1 MQPNRNARAHAA
13 VLLHRVAFGGRSL
26 DAALAEARLPDRDGP
41 LIHELTI
48 GAVRHYFSL
57 SNEVGAGLITPLKP
71 RDSIVFCLLIIGA
84 YQLRYTRIPKYAAV
98 SETVNA
104 TGQIA
109 RPWARGL
116 VNLILRAIAEAPA
129 PAPLSAEA
137 KWDHP
142 EWLIGL
148 VRGDFPDNWE
158 EILAASLSRAPQTLR
173 VNLHLTTRDEY
184 RDLMRARGVSAHV
197 GVTPEALVVETPVP
211 TNSLPGF
218 GDGLVS
224 IQDAGAQWA
233 ASLLAPL
240 DGQRVLD
247 ACAAPG
253 GKALHLL
260 ERSPGIQLVALDHN
274 EARCDLMRAELR
286 RLRVDRDVVVEG
298 DATQLAWWDGQPFE
312 RILLDAPCS
321 GTGTLRRHPDIKLLK
336 RASDL
341 PQYQQLQ
348 SRLLHNLW
356 RLLAPGGKLLYC
368 TCSILSIENDCVID
382 QLIAATPDVFV
393 SRIASDWG
401 IPTRHGRQL
410 LPEVDGPDGFY
421 YAMLEK
427 R

>member
-1 MQPNRNARAHAA
+1 
-13 VLLHRVAFGGRSL
+13 
-26 DAALAEARLPDRDGP
+26 
-41 LIHELTI
+41 
-48 GAVRHYFSL
+48 
-57 SNEVGAGLITPLKP
+57 
-71 RDSIVFCLLIIGA
+71 
-84 YQLRYTRIPKYAAV
+84 
-98 SETVNA
+98 
-104 TGQIA
+104 
-109 RPWARGL
+109 
-116 VNLILRAIAEAPA
+116 
-129 PAPLSAEA
+129 
-137 KWDHP
+137 
-142 EWLIGL
+142 
-148 VRGDFPDNWE
+148 
-158 EILAASLSRAPQTLR
+158 
-173 VNLHLTTRDEY
+173 
-184 RDLMRARGVSAHV
+184 
-197 GVTPEALVVETPVP
+197 
-211 TNSLPGF
+211 
-218 GDGLVS
+218 
-224 IQDAGAQWA
+224 
-233 ASLLAPL
+233 
-240 DGQRVLD
+240 
-247 ACAAPG
+247 
-253 GKALHLL
+253 
-260 ERSPGIQLVALDHN
+260 
-274 EARCDLMRAELR
+274 MRAELR

-356 RLLAPGGKLLYC
+356 RLLAPGGRLLYC